1 MKNKQF
7 WSVKNLA
14 EGTENEEIEL
24 KVYGEIVNIPCWDG
38 DVSANS
44 LKREID
50 KYPNAK
56 KISVRINS
64 PGGDVFEAQAIYNIL
79 KNHQAEVEV
88 HIDALAAS
96 AATLIAS
103 AGNKI
108 IMYNNALFMIHNP
121 WTWATGE
128 EKDFIK
134 KANLLATIKETLLN
148 VYETHATASREEI
161 SDMMNEETWL
171 TADEALS
178 YGLIHEVIPCKAKE
192 EDVEEVQNFVREQ
205 IMGNYKNFP
214 KDKFKNLFASLK
226 EPKKSIVALS
236 DNNNLEE
243 EEIQEEEKVVNTL
256 AELKEKYPEIYNQAI
271 KQGVE
276 EGTIAERARLQSID
290 NLKGDSTILNK
301 AKYEEP
307 KDAGEVAIEI
317 NAKNEEERNKM
328 LDEIRNKE
336 KLGLSG
342 TPEEIEDKIMNEEL
356 ERVNNKR

>member
-1 MKNKQF
+1 MKNKPF
-7 WSVKNLA
+7 WSVKNLT
-14 EGTENEEIEL
+14 EGTEKEEIEV

-79 KNHQAEVEV
+79 KNHPAEVEV

-148 VYETHATASREEI
+148 VYETHATATREEI
-161 SDMMNEETWL
+161 SNMMNEETWL

-178 YGLIHEVIPCKAKE
+178 YGLIHEVVPCKAKE

-226 EPKKSIVALS
+226 EPKNSIVALS
-236 DNNNLEE
+236 DNEIVEENEE
-243 EEIQEEEKVVNTL
+243 EEVVVNTID
-256 AELKEKYPEIYNQAI
+256 ELKEKYPEIYNQAI
-271 KQGVE
+271 NKGVE
-276 EGTIAERARLQSID
+276 EGTLAERARLQSID
-290 NLKGDSTILNK
+290 NLKGDSSILNK
-301 AKYEEP
+301 AKYEDP
-307 KDAGEVAIEI
+307 KDAGAVAIEI
-317 NAKNEEERNKM
+317 NAKNEEERTKM
-328 LDEIRNKE
+328 QAEIANKE

-342 TPEEIEDKIMNEEL
+342 TPEEIEDQMVNKEL
-356 ERVNNKR
+356 EAINNKR

>member
-1 MKNKQF
+1 MKNKPF
-7 WSVKNLA
+7 WSVKNLS
-14 EGTENEEIEL
+14 EGTEKEEIEV

-79 KNHQAEVEV
+79 KNHPAEVEV

-148 VYETHATASREEI
+148 VYETHATATREEI
-161 SDMMNEETWL
+161 SNMMNEETWL

-178 YGLIHEVIPCKAKE
+178 YGLIHEVVPCKAKE

-226 EPKKSIVALS
+226 EPKNSIVALS
-236 DNNNLEE
+236 DNKIVEENEE
-243 EEIQEEEKVVNTL
+243 EEVVVNTID
-256 AELKEKYPEIYNQAI
+256 ELKEKYPEIYNQAI
-271 KQGVE
+271 NKGVE
-276 EGTIAERARLQSID
+276 EGTLAERARLQSID
-290 NLKGDSTILNK
+290 NLKGDSSILNK
-301 AKYEEP
+301 AKYEDP
-307 KDAGEVAIEI
+307 KDAGAVAIEI
-317 NAKNEEERNKM
+317 NAKNEEERTKM
-328 LDEIRNKE
+328 QAEIANKE

-342 TPEEIEDKIMNEEL
+342 TPETEDVIMNKVMDEI
-356 ERVNNKR
+356 NNKR

>member
-1 MKNKQF
+1 MKNKPF
-7 WSVKNLA
+7 WSVKNLS
-14 EGTENEEIEL
+14 EGTEKEEIEV

-79 KNHQAEVEV
+79 KNHPAEVEV

-148 VYETHATASREEI
+148 VYETHATATREEI
-161 SDMMNEETWL
+161 SNMMNEETWL

-178 YGLIHEVIPCKAKE
+178 YGLIHEVVPCKAKE

-226 EPKKSIVALS
+226 EPKNSIVALS
-236 DNNNLEE
+236 DNENTEENEE
-243 EEIQEEEKVVNTL
+243 EEVVMNSIE
-256 AELKEKYPEIYNQAI
+256 ELKEKYPEIYNQAI

-307 KDAGEVAIEI
+307 KNAGEVAIEI

-328 LDEIRNKE
+328 LNDVKNKE
-336 KLGLSG
+336 KLGASA
-342 TPEEIEDKIMNEEL
+342 TQEEIEDKAINEEL
-356 ERVNNKR
+356 EKINNKR

>member
-1 MKNKQF
+1 MKNKPF
-7 WSVKNLA
+7 WSVKNLS
-14 EGTENEEIEL
+14 EGTEKEEIEV

-79 KNHQAEVEV
+79 KNHPAEVEV

-148 VYETHATASREEI
+148 VYETHATATREEI
-161 SDMMNEETWL
+161 SNMMNEETWL

-178 YGLIHEVIPCKAKE
+178 YGLIHEVVPCKAKE

-226 EPKKSIVALS
+226 EPKNSIVALS
-236 DNNNLEE
+236 DNENTEENEE
-243 EEIQEEEKVVNTL
+243 EEVVMNSIE
-256 AELKEKYPEIYNQAI
+256 ELKEKYPEIYNQVI

-307 KDAGEVAIEI
+307 KNAGEVAIEI

-328 LDEIRNKE
+328 LNDVKNKE
-336 KLGLSG
+336 KLGASA
-342 TPEEIEDKIMNEEL
+342 TQEEIEDKAINEEL
-356 ERVNNKR
+356 EKINNKR

>member
-1 MKNKQF
+1 MKNKPF
-7 WSVKNLA
+7 WSVKNLS
-14 EGTENEEIEL
+14 EGTEKEEIEV

-44 LKREID
+44 LKSEID

-79 KNHQAEVEV
+79 KNHPAEVEV

-148 VYETHATASREEI
+148 VYETHATATREEI
-161 SDMMNEETWL
+161 SNMMNEETWL

-178 YGLIHEVIPCKAKE
+178 YGLIHEVVPCKAKE

-205 IMGNYKNFP
+205 IIGNYKNFP

-226 EPKKSIVALS
+226 EPKNSIVALS
-236 DNNNLEE
+236 DNENTEE
-243 EEIQEEEKVVNTL
+243 NEREEAVMNSIE
-256 AELKEKYPEIYNQAI
+256 ELKEKYPEIYNQVI

-307 KDAGEVAIEI
+307 KNAGEVAIEI

-328 LDEIRNKE
+328 LNGVKNKE
-336 KLGLSG
+336 ELGASA
-342 TPEEIEDKIMNEEL
+342 TQEEIEDKAINEEL
-356 ERVNNKR
+356 EKINNKR

>member
-1 MKNKQF
+1 MKNKPF
-7 WSVKNLA
+7 WSVKNLS
-14 EGTENEEIEL
+14 EGTEKEEIEV

-79 KNHQAEVEV
+79 KNHPAEVEV

-148 VYETHATASREEI
+148 VYETHTTATREEI

-178 YGLIHEVIPCKAKE
+178 YGLIHEVVPCKAKE

-226 EPKKSIVALS
+226 EPKNSIVALS
-236 DNNNLEE
+236 DNKIVEENEE
-243 EEIQEEEKVVNTL
+243 EEVVMNSIE
-256 AELKEKYPEIYNQAI
+256 ELKEKYPEIYNQAV

-290 NLKGDSTILNK
+290 NLKGDLTILNK

-307 KDAGEVAIEI
+307 KDAGAVAIEL
-317 NAKNEEERNKM
+317 NAKNEEERTKM
-328 LDEIRNKE
+328 QAEIANKE

-342 TPEEIEDKIMNEEL
+342 TPEEIEDQMVNKEL
-356 ERVNNKR
+356 EAINNKR